1 MKCPFCRESQ
11 TEVYNTRSTNFGT
24 QIWRRRRCQRCS
36 ESFTTYERPDPSFL
50 RIKRSSGLTERY
62 SRPRLFA
69 EVYNSFL
76 NIKAK
81 PETIDAVI
89 DDIESKILDLKQDTI
104 ETNQISSIVLATLKH
119 YNTPA
124 FLRYL
129 SSHAELSSSAELKRQ
144 LKKY

>member
-1 MKCPFCRESQ
+1 MKCPFCRESD
-11 TEVYNTRSTNFGT
+11 TEVYNTRSTRFGT

-36 ESFTTYERPDPSFL
+36 ESFTTYEQPDLSFL
-50 RIKRSSGLTERY
+50 KVKRLQGASAAY

-69 EVYNSFL
+69 EVYDAFL
-76 NIKAK
+76 DIKEK

-89 DDIESKILDLKQDTI
+89 DTIEAKLLDLKQDVLSPD
-104 ETNQISSIVLATLKH
+104 QIAAVVLATLKH

-129 SSHAELSSSAELKRQ
+129 SAHTQLSSSAELRRQ